1 MQLSISKTKTTAMII
16 ISLMMFSAIA
26 MWTVPVKAAEGPG
39 TSGGPPAG
47 VTSYDTV
54 TVVPHLSFRPTT
66 IGLGQTFLVN
76 IWTTPALHAAR
87 NHPNYTVVIT
97 KPNGDVDVKTL
108 PSYKADATAWFEY
121 VADQTG
127 EWKLKFIFPGTFFPG
142 GTLAGGFMGGTA
154 AVNPT
159 YYKAVSTSEQ
169 ILTVQ
174 QDINPSWP
182 ENTLYDDYWTRPV
195 HVENRGW
202 WTVSGNWPAQGYVGG
217 GDVWDE
223 LYPDCTPVWT
233 YQSYGMSSRL
243 IPWVQA
249 PDSCHILWKRQDTIA
264 GLIGGQAGQYGVSGE
279 PGAPSCIYAGRV
291 YDSYIKAGLGSTT
304 TNSLMFRCYDLRT
317 GEVYWEYPCAT
328 GTSTGFFFGGTS
340 GLVPNLIEY
349 NPPTQ
354 SEVSGAE
361 AAGTWSVNLM
371 RIDGGRLYKW
381 NPWTGAMTLNVS
393 LSPVSSAIFY
403 SNGYARGTRPM
414 ALSLVSSGGK
424 NWLINWT
431 TSGTS
436 GTFTSRILSNT
447 SYAMSSLP
455 VCCDFYAGYGAT
467 VSGISLDQVFVGE
480 NITGYNLW
488 TGEKLWSVNLSE
500 PMYSM
505 LCDIADHGKVATL
518 TAFGHYVCYDLRT
531 GAKLWTSETMDYPWS
546 SAAFGGYTA
555 FSGYGCIIREAYD
568 GIYAF
573 NWTTGKIKWHYVAP
587 AGAAY
592 ETPYTDGNGTTVMPF
607 YSFGVGGQI
616 ADGKFFTWNYEH
628 TESWPVTRG
637 WSLHAIDVFTGK
649 GVWNLT
655 GCSTPRAIADGYL
668 VATGW
673 ADGYTYFIGKGK
685 SATAVTAPDTEVPLG
700 QSVVIKGTVMD
711 LSPAQPNTPCV
722 SVDSM
727 KTQMDYLHMQLPI
740 GGIWN
745 NVAMT
750 GVQVILTALD
760 SNGNY
765 ENIGTATTNAY
776 SGAFSCTWT
785 PPIEGD
791 YTILANF
798 AGDASYGSSG
808 SSTAIFVG
816 PAPSPY
822 PTQEPINLPPDN
834 TMLIYG
840 LIIAVV
846 IAIVIGLV
854 NLLLVRK
861 R

>member
-1 MQLSISKTKTTAMII
+1 MLLSVSKTKTTAMII
-16 ISLMMFSAIA
+16 ISLMMLSTIAI
-26 MWTVPVKAAEGPG
+26 WTVLPVQAAEAPG
-39 TSGGPPAG
+39 TSGPPPAG

-54 TVVPHLSFRPTT
+54 SVVPHLSFRPTT
-66 IGLGQTFLVN
+66 VGQGQTFLVN
-76 IWTTPALHAAR
+76 LWTTPALHAAR

-97 KPNGDVDVKTL
+97 KPDLSQEVVTL
-108 PSYKADATAWFEY
+108 PSFKADATAWFEY
-121 VADQTG
+121 VADQVG
-127 EWKLKFIFPGTFFPG
+127 EWKLQFIFPGTFFPG
-142 GTLAGGFMGGTA
+142 GTLTGGFMGGSAT
-154 AVNPT
+154 VNPT
-159 YYKAVSTSEQ
+159 YYKAISTSEQ

-174 QDINPSWP
+174 NDIVYSWP
-182 ENTLYDDYWTRPV
+182 DNTLYDDYWTRPV

-202 WTVSGNWPAQGYVGG
+202 WKVAGNWPATGYNGHVDG
-217 GDVWDE
+217 WDE
-223 LYPDCTPVWT
+223 MYPGCNPSWT
-233 YQSYGMSSRL
+233 YTSMGMSSRL

-249 PDSCHILWKRQDTIA
+249 PDSCHILWKRQDAIA
-264 GLIGGQAGQYGVSGE
+264 GIIGGQAGQYGIASE

-291 YDSYIKAGLGSTT
+291 YDSYTKPGLGSTT

-317 GEVYWEYPCAT
+317 GQVYWEYPCAT
-328 GTSTGFFFGGTS
+328 GTSTGFFFGGAS

-393 LSPVSSAIFY
+393 LSPVTSAVFY
-403 SNGYARGTRPM
+403 QQPTKRDELPL
-414 ALSLVSSGGK
+414 ALSVVGGR
-424 NWLINWT
+424 LINWT

-436 GTFTSRILSNT
+436 ATFSSRIKSNT
-447 SYAMSSLP
+447 SYALSSLP
-455 VCCDFYAGYGAT
+455 SLADFESGYGAAVGSIT
-467 VSGISLDQVFVGE
+467 LDQVYIGE
-480 NITGYNLW
+480 TITGYNLW
-488 TGEKLWSVNLSE
+488 TGEKLWNTTLNE
-500 PMYSM
+500 PMYSG

-518 TAFGHYVCYDLRT
+518 TAFGRYVCYDMAT
-531 GAKLWTSETMDYPWS
+531 GKKLWTSDTMDYPWS
-546 SAAFGGYTA
+546 SAGFGGYTA
-555 FSGYGCIIREAYD
+555 FSAYGMILREAYD
-568 GIYAF
+568 GVYAF
-573 NWTTGKIKWHYVAP
+573 NWTTGKIVWHYVSP

-668 VATGW
+668 IATGW
-673 ADGYTYFIGKGK
+673 ADGYTYIIGKGK
-685 SATAVTAPDTEVPLG
+685 SATTVTAPGTEIPLG
-700 QSVVIKGTVMD
+700 QSVMITGSVMD

-722 SVDSM
+722 SPESM
-727 KTQMDYLHMQLPI
+727 KTQMDYLHMQLPL

-745 NVAMT
+745 NATMT
-750 GVQVILTALD
+750 GVPVYVYTVD
-760 SNGNY
+760 PNNNY
-765 ENIGTATTNAY
+765 KDIGIATTNAY
-776 SGAFSCTWT
+776 YGTFSIPFT
-785 PPIEGD
+785 PEVEGT
-791 YTILANF
+791 YTIMASF
-798 AGDASYGSSG
+798 GGDASYGSSG
-808 SSTAIFVG
+808 SSTAILVG
-816 PAPSPY
+816 SAPTPY
-822 PTQEPINLPPDN
+822 PTQEPVNIPDN
-834 TMLIYG
+834 TSLIYG
-840 LIIAVV
+840 LLVAVI

-854 NLLLVRK
+854 ILLLVRK